1 MNDKPEVR
9 RYFHVHYFFQGG
21 VGSTTVSFNGMMNLN
36 EFVAMMNESYPEL
49 KNVGI
54 LSWVEMNEADA
65 MAFTKESTSL

>member
-1 MNDKPEVR
+1 MSDKPEAK

-21 VGSTTVSFNGMMNLN
+21 TGSTTVSFNGMMNLD
-36 EFVAMMNESYPEL
+36 EFVAIVHKSSPEL

-65 MAFTKESTSL
+65 MAFTKESTRL